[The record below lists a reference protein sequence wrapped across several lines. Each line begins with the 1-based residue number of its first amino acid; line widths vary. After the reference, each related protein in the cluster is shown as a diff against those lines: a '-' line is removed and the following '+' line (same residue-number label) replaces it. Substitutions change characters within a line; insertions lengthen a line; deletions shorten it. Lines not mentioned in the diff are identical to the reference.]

1 MIQQVQSEYL
11 AVLAGPC
18 PVVEG
23 KKNSS
28 SYIVIIKKHITQ
40 SFLLLLLAYH

>member
-23 KKNSS
+23 KNSS
-28 SYIVIIKKHITQ
+28 SYIVIIKNT
-40 SFLLLLLAYH
+40 